1 MAVWQLQQAKAQL
14 SEVVKMAIEI
24 EPQQITLHG
33 KPAVVMIAQA
43 EYDRLTQAQEG
54 LVALMRRSPFVG
66 VKIDLER
73 DKSLTR
79 NVKLKLER
87 K

>member
-14 SEVVKMAIEI
+14 SEVVKMALEI

-33 KPAVVMIAQA
+33 KPAVVVIAQA
-43 EYDRLTQAQEG
+43 EYNRLTQSREG
-54 LVALMRRSPFVG
+54 LVDLMRRSPFVG
-66 VKIDLER
+66 VKLDLER

-79 NVKLKLER
+79 DIKLKSE
-87 K
+87 

>member
-14 SEVVKMAIEI
+14 SEVVKMALEI

-33 KPAVVMIAQA
+33 KPAVVVIAQA
-43 EYDRLTQAQEG
+43 DYNRLTQARVG
-54 LVALMRRSPFVG
+54 LVDLMRTSPFIG
-66 VKIDLER
+66 VELDLER

-79 NVKLKLER
+79 AIKLKSE
-87 K
+87 